1 MTGYNLYTESD
12 TRSALKLV
20 WRKRYN
26 KIILITNVGENLE
39 GRKYIDKVRK
49 ILGFNAMVLF
59 FTNDFEHLKWIK
71 DYPNNLFCVDD
82 FIIKL
87 YVFNFNENGFR
98 EIRVLIKDCYKFEL
112 PEPIEPFKYP
122 LFEEYKQNGDIYL
135 VGEVLEWRKI

>member
-1 MTGYNLYTESD
+1 M
-12 TRSALKLV
+12 
-20 WRKRYN
+20 
-26 KIILITNVGENLE
+26 E

-49 ILGFNAMVLF
+49 ILGFNVMVLF

-71 DYPNNLFCVDD
+71 DYPNSLFCADD

-98 EIRVLIKDCYKFEL
+98 EIRELIKDCYKFEL

-122 LFEEYKQNGDIYL
+122 LFEEYKQNGDNGFYQNIDCS
-135 VGEVLEWRKI
+135 EFKDFD